1 MELEDFLD
9 AGSDI
14 FNAVSKAV
22 EDGEYSHLSDTIKDR
37 VSDLGAQISE
47 EVAGAAGYAPR
58 DGASRKPRRYQS
70 AYEGRDFRTV
80 DSVYGRKESDAGSR
94 PRADEPIK
102 ARKTV
107 QSAGNL
113 RRSPQSGSL
122 NRTEPQGS
130 SLVPAE
136 SHFLQKSVSRS
147 SGAAR
152 KIVGLVGTAA
162 GGIGA
167 ATSLAGL
174 VAGGILGFGVA
185 TVVSAVFLGVS
196 GGLAGVFA
204 AIGLSGRR
212 RQKLI
217 EKYFEYGDRLG
228 NAEYFA
234 IEDLARA
241 SGIPESQVRKDVIEM
256 KRQGL
261 LPYMAM
267 DQKKN
272 TVMLTEKAYN
282 QYQQA
287 EMSRREREALQYMD
301 SARKKDAR
309 VPEEGTQDEN
319 PVGYRPQM
327 SAQYGNAEAAGGK
340 NDSEAER
347 IVREGEKY
355 AGRIRHIND
364 MIPDDDGD
372 GMSSKL
378 YRLESIMRRIFEQI
392 RKQPDSARDMRRM
405 MDYYLPTTEKLLNAY
420 VELDKQPQ
428 IGENIKTTKQEIAS
442 SMDTINDAFE
452 KMFDDMFR
460 DVAWDISSD
469 ISVMKTMM
477 AQDGLVRDDQERR
490 QQ

>member
-37 VSDLGAQISE
+37 VSDLGAQITE
-47 EVAGAAGYAPR
+47 EVAGAAGYAPKS
-58 DGASRKPRRYQS
+58 GASRRPKRYQS

-80 DSVYGRKESDAGSR
+80 DSVYGGKESTGSTR
-94 PRADEPIK
+94 PRADEPIR

-107 QSAGNL
+107 QSTGNL
-113 RRSPQSGSL
+113 RRSPQSASL
-122 NRTEPQGS
+122 KQTTSSGS
-130 SLVPAE
+130 SLVPSD
-136 SHFLQKSVSRS
+136 SHFLQTGVSRS
-147 SGAAR
+147 SGAVR

-196 GGLAGVFA
+196 GGVAGIFA
-204 AIGLSGRR
+204 AIGLSGRK

-228 NAEYFA
+228 NAEDFA

-241 SGIPESQVRKDVIEM
+241 SGTSENQVRKDVIEM

-267 DQKKN
+267 DQQKS

-287 EMSRREREALQYMD
+287 EMSRKEREARSYMD
-301 SARKKDAR
+301 SARKKNEKEAGKKAED
-309 VPEEGTQDEN
+309 PN
-319 PVGYRPQM
+319 PVGYRPAAN
-327 SAQYGNAEAAGGK
+327 AQQENAQNGG
-340 NDSEAER
+340 DMAESER

-355 AGRIRHIND
+355 TQRIRYIND
-364 MIPDDDGD
+364 LIPDDDSD
-372 GMSSKL
+372 GMSAKL
-378 YRLESIMRRIFEQI
+378 YRLESIMRRIFGQI
-392 RKQPDSARDMRRM
+392 KKQPASARDMRRM

-490 QQ
+490 Q